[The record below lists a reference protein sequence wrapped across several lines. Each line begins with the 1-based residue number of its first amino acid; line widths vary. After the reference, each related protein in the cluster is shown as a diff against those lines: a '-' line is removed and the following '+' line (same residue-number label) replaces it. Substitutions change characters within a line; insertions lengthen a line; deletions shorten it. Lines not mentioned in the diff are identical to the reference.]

1 MDAKSLI
8 QAAGGR
14 KKVMEMTGLTRGQIS
29 HWVVDNYIARHWVM
43 FFQAKF
49 PEIRRAKLELNEK
62 AGQRN
67 RTSPEKGS
75 SASSSAV

>member
-14 KKVMEMTGLTRGQIS
+14 KKVMQMTGLTRGQIS
-29 HWVVDNYIARHWVM
+29 HWVVDNYIARHWIL

-49 PEIRRAKLELNEK
+49 PEIRRATLELNEK
-62 AGQRN
+62 AGKRN
-67 RTSPEKGS
+67 RTSKEKANT
-75 SASSSAV
+75 ASSTGG